1 MEYLQHIQVYFPI
14 FLLIFARVSAFL
26 ITMPIVSYRTI
37 PATHKIGLAFFL
49 SISMVTNAEATP
61 MAIDTVYLMLAM
73 KEVVIGVVIGF
84 FAYMIISGIQI
95 AGGLI
100 DFQMG
105 FAMAN
110 VLDPQTGMQVPLM
123 GQYLNYFTWLML
135 LTVDAHHLL
144 YDGIYYSMQY
154 MPVMEFTS
162 AFGSEGFIELVLK
175 SFSAMFVIAFQMSIP
190 IVGSVLLVDIAIGIL
205 GRTVPQ
211 LNLFV
216 VGYPLKI
223 FVSFVLLLLTM
234 PTFFIVVEKLFELMI
249 LSMRAMME
257 LIGGM

>member
-1 MEYLQHIQVYFPI
+1 MEYLQHIQVYFPM
-14 FLLIFARVSAFL
+14 FLLVFARVSAFL

-49 SISMVTNAEATP
+49 AISMTTNMEAAP
-61 MAIDTVYLMLAM
+61 IAIDMTYLLLAM
-73 KEVVIGVVIGF
+73 KEVVIGLVIGL
-84 FAYMIISGIQI
+84 FAHMIISGIQI

-154 MPVMEFTS
+154 MPITEFTS
-162 AFGSEGFIELVLK
+162 AFGQDGFIELVLK
-175 SFSAMFVIAFQMSIP
+175 SFSAMFVIAFQMSLP
-190 IVGSVLLVDIAIGIL
+190 VVGSILLVDIAIGIL

-216 VGYPLKI
+216 VGYPIKI
-223 FVSFVLLLLTM
+223 FVSFVLLIVTM
-234 PTFFIVVEKLFELMI
+234 STFFMVVEKLFELMI
-249 LSMRAMME
+249 LSMRAMMKV
-257 LIGGM
+257 IGGL

>member
-1 MEYLQHIQVYFPI
+1 MEYLQHIQVYFPL

-26 ITMPIVSYRTI
+26 ITMPIISYRTI
-37 PATHKIGLAFFL
+37 PNTHKIGLAFFL
-49 SISMVTNAEATP
+49 AVSMTTN
-61 MAIDTVYLMLAM
+61 MDAIPLNIDMVYLLLVM
-73 KEVVIGVVIGF
+73 KEVVIGLVIGL

-110 VLDPQTGMQVPLM
+110 VLDPQTGAQVPLM

-144 YDGIYYSMQY
+144 FDGIYYSTEF
-154 MPVMEFTS
+154 MPITQFTS
-162 AFGSEGFIELVLK
+162 AFGEEGFILLVVK
-175 SFSAMFVIAFQMSIP
+175 SFSAMFVIAFQMALP

-216 VGYPLKI
+216 VGYPVKI
-223 FVSFVLLLLTM
+223 FVSFVLLIVTM
-234 PTFFIVVEKLFELMI
+234 STFFIAVEKLFELMI
-249 LSMRAMME
+249 LSMRAMMKV
-257 LIGGM
+257 IGGA